1 MASPQSSPADTHQ
14 ALQAALVARLGQVM
28 EQVWSLL
35 DLGDVEGSLPRFVAA
50 LTAILNR
57 YGLAAAAAADS
68 FYRSQRAT
76 TGTEYPMPAVR
87 VSAPAELQ
95 VDELVIDSVA
105 TAVVDG
111 PDAGERTLDSEAEQL
126 VQDQARRQVMSTAQL
141 DRAARGWARV
151 VEPGACS
158 FCLMLALR
166 GPVYRSQRTGSFKA
180 HKRKPN
186 GSGGDCRCHAEPVFG
201 KWEPQAS
208 VRDAQALWAQVT
220 KGRSGHDARVAFRQ
234 AVEGR
239 TVTGAKAKTAGGK
252 SKPAPAGTDRHG
264 NPYVQVTPGRERK
277 FEEAQLRVLL
287 AMPPAKTPEAAEW
300 RADRISEIRT
310 FLGEK

>member
-1 MASPQSSPADTHQ
+1 MPNQADAHQ
-14 ALQAALVARLGQVM
+14 ALQAALLTRMGQVM

-35 DLGDVEGSLPRFVAA
+35 DLDDIEGSLPRFMAA
-50 LTAILNR
+50 LAAILNR
-57 YGLAAAAAADS
+57 YGKAAGAAADV
-68 FYRSQRAT
+68 FYRSQRAAS
-76 TGTEYPMPAVR
+76 GAKYPMPAVR
-87 VSAPAELQ
+87 AAAGASEAT
-95 VDELVIDSVA
+95 VDALVVDSVS

-141 DRAARGWARV
+141 DRAAKGWARV

-166 GPVYRSQRTGSFKA
+166 GPVYKAQRTASFKA

-208 VRDAQALWAQVT
+208 VRDAQVLWAQVT

-239 TVTGAKAKTAGGK
+239 TVTGARAKGAGGK
-252 SKPAPAGTDRHG
+252 SKPSPAGTDRHG
-264 NPYVQVTPGRERK
+264 NSYAPVLPGRERK
-277 FEEAQLRVLL
+277 YEEAQLRVLL
-287 AMPPAKTPEAAEW
+287 AMPPAKTPEAAKW
-300 RADRISEIRT
+300 RADRIAEIRT
-310 FLGEK
+310 FLGNN